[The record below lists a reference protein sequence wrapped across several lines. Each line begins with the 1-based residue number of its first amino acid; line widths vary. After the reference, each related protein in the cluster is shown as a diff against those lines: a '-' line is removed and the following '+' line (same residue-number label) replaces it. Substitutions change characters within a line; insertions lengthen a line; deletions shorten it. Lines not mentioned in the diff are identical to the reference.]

1 MSRPSLVP
9 ALLLATFAAGVSV
22 GRRTEWP
29 PPAAPAA
36 PIGLVDTAAR
46 VFELRTYTTAP
57 GRLPALQR
65 RFREHTLGIFARH
78 GMTNVGYWTPED
90 STRAP
95 NTLVYLLAHPSREA
109 AARNWAA
116 FGQDPEWRRVQAAS
130 EADGKIV
137 EKVESVF
144 LDPTDYS
151 PLR

>member
-1 MSRPSLVP
+1 MSRSP
-9 ALLLATFAAGVSV
+9 ALPAFLLATFAAGVSV
-22 GRRTEWP
+22 GRFTAER
-29 PPAAPAA
+29 PAQGARPDA
-36 PIGLVDTAAR
+36 GR

-90 STRAP
+90 SARAP
-95 NTLVYLLAHPSREA
+95 NTLIYILAHPSRDE
-109 AARNWAA
+109 AARNWTA
-116 FGQDPEWRRVQAAS
+116 FGQDPEWRRVSAAS

-144 LDPTDYS
+144 LDPTDFS
-151 PLR
+151 PMR